1 MALTKKMLLLAGLS
15 YALAA
20 PLAHAA
26 TPTPSVA
33 GTTWNLSGKL
43 KGKVK
48 AKCDFGGSHSV
59 PIKGPNK
66 VLSASISFD
75 DADVVGDNEGTFSW
89 TNDSLTQKPVT
100 GRWTQDGTK
109 LELAFDNWYDS
120 PMGALA
126 FAFAQ
131 VPPDFDF
138 SQAGV
143 SGSAGGFQ
151 LTKLSFTG
159 SVNKKLTKIK
169 VAESLGFSFK
179 ASASAGGGSNACTFE
194 IKSLGRSF
202 KGVPVAP
209 AS

>member
-1 MALTKKMLLLAGLS
+1 MALTKKMLLLTGLG

-20 PLAHAA
+20 PLAQAA

-33 GTTWNLSGKL
+33 GTTWDLSGKL

-48 AKCDFGGSHSV
+48 AKCQVGGSRSV
-59 PIKGPNK
+59 PINGPK
-66 VLSASISFD
+66 VLTASIAFFD
-75 DADVVGDNEGTFSW
+75 DAEVDGDTEGTFSW

-100 GRWTQDGTK
+100 GRWTQDGAK
-109 LELAFDNWYDS
+109 LELAFENWYDS

-159 SVNKKLTKIK
+159 SVNKKLSKIK
-169 VAESLGFSFK
+169 VAESLGFSFN
-179 ASASAGGGSNACTFE
+179 ASASGYGGANACTFE